1 MLKNNMGYIPK
12 AVESLFITN
21 SDIHKYN
28 TRNKDKMRPAYGTH
42 RAGNWWKITNSNRTT
57 VHYGGPPQ
65 TVVINCNPQIHQTHE
80 ITGINQTE
88 RLAGQ

>member
-1 MLKNNMGYIPK
+1 MIKLRKFPCIFTDQLI
-12 AVESLFITN
+12 VHTLLLLFFLTQQSI
-21 SDIHKYN
+21 
-28 TRNKDKMRPAYGTH
+28 R

-88 RLAGQ
+88 RLTGQ

>member
-1 MLKNNMGYIPK
+1 MDSTG
-12 AVESLFITN
+12 VE
-21 SDIHKYN
+21 
-28 TRNKDKMRPAYGTH
+28 P

>member
-1 MLKNNMGYIPK
+1 MKDCMTSFWKGIKNNY
-12 AVESLFITN
+12 N
-21 SDIHKYN
+21 SRVPLAPMI
-28 TRNKDKMRPAYGTH
+28 

>member
-1 MLKNNMGYIPK
+1 MVDGVVLAIDAKQLYAHRK
-12 AVESLFITN
+12 ALQAS
-21 SDIHKYN
+21 
-28 TRNKDKMRPAYGTH
+28 

>member
-1 MLKNNMGYIPK
+1 MKTSSIWTDLVSAHAIYEIRNIC
-12 AVESLFITN
+12 
-21 SDIHKYN
+21 
-28 TRNKDKMRPAYGTH
+28 TRFALWRST

-88 RLAGQ
+88 RLAGQYK

>member
-1 MLKNNMGYIPK
+1 MEGN
-12 AVESLFITN
+12 ESIVYSHTISHTVILPVI
-21 SDIHKYN
+21 
-28 TRNKDKMRPAYGTH
+28 